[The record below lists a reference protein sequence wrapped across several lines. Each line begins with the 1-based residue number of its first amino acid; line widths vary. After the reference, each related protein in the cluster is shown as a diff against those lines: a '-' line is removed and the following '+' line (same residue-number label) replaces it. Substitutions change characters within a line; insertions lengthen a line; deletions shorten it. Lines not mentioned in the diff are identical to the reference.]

1 MINMIVTLFV
11 FSVNGNV
18 KVVYTRLLGKAEKI
32 KGLLKGSDK
41 VEWYRVVKIVGYD
54 ILVRNASVVKMDEIE
69 RLLIDDKRIKDNIIY
84 RCPKCG
90 NDDYFIEYVDA
101 MKIGFK
107 QRPFKILYKDA
118 IGSVTD
124 IECAE
129 CGYTDDY
136 EKFLVD
142 KDGGT
147 TSGYGNVEKLTENLL
162 NKNKNQK
169 S

>member
-1 MINMIVTLFV
+1 MIVTLFV

-18 KVVYTRLLGKAEKI
+18 NIIRTTSLNKAEKI
-32 KGLLKGSDK
+32 EGLLRGSSK
-41 VEWYRVVKIVGYD
+41 VEWYRVVRIAGYN
-54 ILVRNASVVKMDEIE
+54 ILVSNASVVKMDEIE
-69 RLLIDDKRIKDNIIY
+69 RLLIDDKRIKDSIIY

-142 KDGGT
+142 KDDGT

-162 NKNKNQK
+162 NENKK
-169 S
+169 SES

>member
-1 MINMIVTLFV
+1 MIVTLFV

-18 KVVYTRLLGKAEKI
+18 KIIRTALLGKAEKI
-32 KGLLKGSDK
+32 EGLLRGSDK
-41 VEWYRVVKIVGYD
+41 VEWYRVVKIVGYN
-54 ILVRNASVVKMDEIE
+54 ILVRNTTSVSVEE
-69 RLLIDDKRIKDNIIY
+69 LEELLIDNEDAKDNIIY

-101 MKIGFK
+101 MKVGFK

-124 IECAE
+124 VMCAN
-129 CGYTDDY
+129 CGYSDNY

-142 KDGGT
+142 NDGGT

-162 NKNKNQK
+162 NENKK
-169 S
+169 SES